1 MNDAEEN
8 KPRILIVDDIVVN
21 LKLLRQI
28 LRDDFLISFA
38 PGGVRALEVVAL
50 QKPDLILLDI
60 MMPDMDGISVCRHLR
75 ENPETAA
82 IPVIF
87 ISANEEAMADIAACG
102 GGGPVDCIVKPVNAG
117 VLLTKIKQFLG

>member
-1 MNDAEEN
+1 MNTAEEN

-38 PGGVRALEVVAL
+38 PGGRKALEVVAL

-60 MMPDMDGISVCRHLR
+60 MMPDMDGIEVCRYLR

-87 ISANEEAMADIAACG
+87 VSANEEAMAEIADCAG
-102 GGGPVDCIVKPVNAG
+102 ERVDCIVKPVDAG
-117 VLLTKIKQFLG
+117 VLLTKIRRFLG